1 VPAAVGIGGT
11 QGTVIFRVSV
21 EVAVDICGGHGVDCC
36 TGENGGVV
44 DGKRSGGTDD
54 GNEVRNEVGCVEND
68 AGCGTGG
75 RRDSGE
81 GGGRT
86 KDVGRSDVGTVEG
99 MTSVSKDAST
109 RLFVVKRPGRGP
121 GRFFVNAG
129 EALEVF
135 AAFRG
140 DLCTG
145 FVFTFTLDLERVF
158 RGETRDGPGSA
169 AAATGRARLSGW
181 AVRSNSRFFE
191 ICCSWCSSPYEM

>member
-1 VPAAVGIGGT
+1 
-11 QGTVIFRVSV
+11 
-21 EVAVDICGGHGVDCC
+21 
-36 TGENGGVV
+36 
-44 DGKRSGGTDD
+44 
-54 GNEVRNEVGCVEND
+54 VRNEVGCVD
-68 AGCGTGG
+68 DGSGDCGAGG

-109 RLFVVKRPGRGP
+109 RLFVVKRLGRGP
-121 GRFFVNAG
+121 ERFFVEAG
-129 EALEVF
+129 EALEAL

-145 FVFTFTLDLERVF
+145 FVFTFTLALERVF

-169 AAATGRARLSGW
+169 AAVVVVVGRARLSG
-181 AVRSNSRFFE
+181 
-191 ICCSWCSSPYEM
+191 

>member
-1 VPAAVGIGGT
+1 
-11 QGTVIFRVSV
+11 VIVRVSV
-21 EVAVDICGGHGVDCC
+21 EVAAVDICGGHGVDCC
-36 TGENGGVV
+36 TGGENGGVV

-54 GNEVRNEVGCVEND
+54 GKEVRKEVGCVD
-68 AGCGTGG
+68 GGGGWGTRG

-86 KDVGRSDVGTVEG
+86 KDVGRSDAGTVEG

-109 RLFVVKRPGRGP
+109 RLFVVKRLGREEP
-121 GRFFVNAG
+121 ERFFVDAG
-129 EALEVF
+129 EALDVL

-145 FVFTFTLDLERVF
+145 FAFTFTLDLERVF

-169 AAATGRARLSGW
+169 ARLSG
-181 AVRSNSRFFE
+181 
-191 ICCSWCSSPYEM
+191 

>member
-11 QGTVIFRVSV
+11 QGTVIFRVSA
-21 EVAVDICGGHGVDCC
+21 EVAAVDICAGHGVDCC
-36 TGENGGVV
+36 TGGENGGVV

-54 GNEVRNEVGCVEND
+54 GNEVRNEVGCVD
-68 AGCGTGG
+68 DGSGDCGAGG

-109 RLFVVKRPGRGP
+109 RLFVVKRLGRGP
-121 GRFFVNAG
+121 ERFFVEAG
-129 EALEVF
+129 EALEAL

-145 FVFTFTLDLERVF
+145 FVFTFTLALERVF

-169 AAATGRARLSGW
+169 AAVVVVVGRARLSG
-181 AVRSNSRFFE
+181 
-191 ICCSWCSSPYEM
+191 